1 LIFFKR
7 WIDQLKYSLRAIDIY
22 IALKLYKAMAWDVEL
37 YVDFESEFAKLDEA
51 VQDELLAM
59 AGLLEI
65 YGPQLG
71 RPHADTLSGSRHA
84 NMKELRFSAADGVW
98 RVAFAFD
105 PERKAMILVA
115 GDKSGG
121 SQKRFYKNLI
131 SKADKRLDAHLA
143 AIAKKEN

>member
-1 LIFFKR
+1 MP
-7 WIDQLKYSLRAIDIY
+7 WI
-22 IALKLYKAMAWDVEL
+22 VEL
-37 YVDFESEFAKLDEA
+37 HSDFESEFAKVDDA

-84 NMKELRFSAADGVW
+84 NMKELRFGAADGVW

-105 PERKAMILVA
+105 PERKAIILVA

-131 SKADKRLDAHLA
+131 SKADTRFDAHLA
-143 AIAKKEN
+143 AVAKKEN